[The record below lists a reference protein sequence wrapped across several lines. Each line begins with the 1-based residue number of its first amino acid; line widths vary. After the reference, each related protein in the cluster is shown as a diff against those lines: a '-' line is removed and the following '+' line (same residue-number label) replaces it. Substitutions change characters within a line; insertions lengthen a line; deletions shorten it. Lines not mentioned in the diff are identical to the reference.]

1 MSFFKQ
7 FPNLRYDL
15 KSNNV
20 FINAKDIFRHVGIK
34 NILGDD
40 VTSYAYYDVL
50 EGERPDTVSQRLYG
64 TPDYYWTFFVIDENM
79 KEGLKSWPKD
89 PATFE
94 RELELEFDDYGAL
107 VLVPRNQGAMHTF
120 NLLFTQDGF
129 SRSVA
134 DTRFVNNVGGETPAG
149 LNLEYPDLRIKR
161 NGKYAKVKKWD
172 NDLLQ
177 LQLYHFSDTAN
188 GDASASARTTF
199 FADSTAKG
207 FISFSDSDRA
217 AASSPDLDSPR
228 IDFIKNMAS
237 TLTKSF
243 VDWSPNFKV
252 NFEQQNSPNWSL
264 KSQMLYDTALE
275 YYSSPS
281 GTPAANAHD
290 GRIAVTFTAFDQ
302 MREIYAFSPVA
313 TYENL
318 RQAPAYYYGNN
329 SPGNVI
335 SAYDAF
341 SLPVVGITGAPP
353 ARYFRIL
360 ATNSDNTPTG
370 GGGGADG
377 NLFLMD
383 VVITEADGTEYP
395 TSHQT
400 GTVADG
406 GSASLGPFTGG
417 GISVSSGYRH
427 SATYPAWKAFDNAT
441 STGFWTLALTD
452 ASLNYLDIDFGQV
465 RDISKFT
472 IKVNENHHHATKIR
486 ILTSNNSDFSTGVAV
501 WGEIDYQAISNIV
514 DLDRDALEVNVN
526 TKVTVGA
533 SKSTTTSNI
542 PQSELSYYPSETI
555 TGSDFSYSD
564 GGMYSPDIDVG
575 DQFDQVTSDD
585 FVTNEKNLKDIN
597 DVKSKIKVIRPEL
610 IEQFVEAYKNLINS

>member
-20 FINAKDIFRHVGIK
+20 FINAKDIFRHVGVK

-40 VTSYAYYDVL
+40 ITSYAYYDVL

-64 TPDYYWTFFVIDENM
+64 TPDYYWTFFIIDENM

-89 PATFE
+89 PQTLE

-107 VLVPRNQGAMHTF
+107 VLVPRNQGAMNTF
-120 NLLFTQDGF
+120 NLGFNETGF
-129 SRSVA
+129 SRSSV
-134 DTRFVNNVGGETPAG
+134 DTRLVDNTGGETPAG

-177 LQLYHFSDTAN
+177 LQLYDFSDTAS
-188 GDASASARTTF
+188 GDPSASARTTF

-243 VDWSPNFKV
+243 VDWSPNFKI
-252 NFEQQNSPNWSL
+252 NFEERNSPNWSL
-264 KSQMLYDTALE
+264 KSGMLYDTALE

-281 GTPAANAHD
+281 GTPAVFEHD
-290 GRIAVTFTAFDQ
+290 GRTAVTFTAFDQ

-341 SLPVVGITGAPP
+341 SLPIITLEEAPP

-360 ATNSDNTPTG
+360 GTNSSNTATSTRI
-370 GGGGADG
+370 
-377 NLFLMD
+377 FLED
-383 VVITEADGTEYP
+383 IELTEDDGTVYP
-395 TSHQT
+395 TSHLD
-400 GTVADG
+400 GTLADG
-406 GSASLGPFTGG
+406 GSNYLGPYTGG
-417 GISVSSGYRH
+417 GITVSSAYVY
-427 SATYPAWKAFDNAT
+427 SSIYPSWKAFDSSIT
-441 STGFWTLALTD
+441 TGFWTIGLSTA
-452 ASLNYLDIDFGQV
+452 ANNYLDIDFGEI
-465 RDISKFT
+465 RNISK
-472 IKVNENHHHATKIR
+472 ININVNSTYHDAPKLR
-486 ILTSNNSDFSTGVAV
+486 ILASNNSDFSTQVVV
-501 WGEIDYQAISNIV
+501 WGEIDYQSESNIS
-514 DLDRDALEVNVN
+514 DLGSGTIDVFAN
-526 TKVTVGA
+526 TKVTLGA
-533 SKSTTTSNI
+533 SASTTTSNI
-542 PQSELSYYPSETI
+542 PSSEISYYPTETLSAV
-555 TGSDFSYSD
+555 GLNVAA
-564 GGMYSPDIDVG
+564 MYSPDIDIG
-575 DQFDQVTSDD
+575 DQFDNITADD
-585 FVTNEKNLKDIN
+585 FVTNEKHQQDMN
-597 DVKSKIKVIRPEL
+597 DTKSKIKVIRPEL